1 MKPFDYEYYPY
12 PSQRRIIFAQNGM
25 VVASQSLAA
34 QAGLKI
40 LHQGGNAID
49 AAIATAVCL
58 TVVEPTSNGIGGD
71 AFALIWSQE
80 KLHGL
85 NASGPAPRAIS
96 LELLRKEGYQK
107 VPFFGLI
114 PVTVPGVPAA
124 WAELSR
130 RFGHL
135 PFDEV
140 LKPAINYAR
149 RGFPVSSLVSYLWK
163 NSYQLY
169 SKYRNDQVFHPWLE
183 TFAPRGRTPEAGEL
197 WRIPELA
204 LTLEKIADS
213 NAESFYRGKLA
224 EQIDDFFSRHSG
236 YLRKTDLVSFS
247 PQWVNPISVSYQGYD
262 VWEIPPNGQGLVVL
276 LALNILKG
284 FKHTVKDDPQ
294 TLHQQI
300 EAIKL
305 AFRDGL
311 HYITD
316 FLEMRF
322 RIEELLSPEYARQ
335 RKSLIGEKALTPD
348 SVQPFGSD
356 TVYLATAD
364 NEGNMVS
371 YLQSNYR
378 GFGSGIVIPGTGIS
392 MQNRG
397 ACFSLDP
404 SHINCLKPGKRTYH
418 TIIPGFLSK
427 DGEAIGPFGI
437 TGAFLQP
444 QGQVQIITNML
455 DFGLNPQAALD
466 APRWQWVE
474 EKQVKLE
481 RGFPQN
487 IVTELGK
494 RGHKIE
500 VTEDISEMG
509 RGQIIWKEK
518 NGVLLGATEPRC
530 DGAVAAW

>member
-1 MKPFDYEYYPY
+1 MKPFDSEYYPY
-12 PSQRRIIFAQNGM
+12 PSQRRIIFARNGM
-25 VVASQSLAA
+25 VVTSQSLAA

-40 LHQGGNAID
+40 LQQGGNAID
-49 AAIATAVCL
+49 AAIATAACL

-71 AFALIWSQE
+71 AFALIWSQR
-80 KLHGL
+80 KLYGL

-96 LELLRKEGYQK
+96 SELLRKEGHRE

-135 PFDEV
+135 PFIEV
-140 LKPAINYAR
+140 LKPAISYAR
-149 RGFPVSSLVSYLWK
+149 QGFPVSSLVSYLWK
-163 NSYQLY
+163 KSYQLY
-169 SKYRNDQVFHPWLE
+169 SEYCNDQVFYPWLE
-183 TFAPRGRTPEAGEL
+183 TFAPRGRNPEPGEL
-197 WRIPELA
+197 WQLPELA
-204 LTLEKIADS
+204 VTLEKIADS
-213 NAESFYRGKLA
+213 NAESFYRGELA
-224 EQIDDFFSRHSG
+224 EKIDDFFSKHNG
-236 YLRKTDLVSFS
+236 YLRKSDLAPFS
-247 PQWVNPISVSYQGYD
+247 PQWVNPISVSYRGYD

-276 LALNILKG
+276 LALNILSG
-284 FKHTVKDDPQ
+284 FKRTVKYNPE
-294 TLHQQI
+294 TIHQQI

-316 FLEMRF
+316 FSEMK
-322 RIEELLSPEYARQ
+322 IKVEDLLSSEYAGQ
-335 RKSLIGEKALTPD
+335 RKALITENALDPD
-348 SVQPFGSD
+348 FVKPFGSD

-364 NEGNMVS
+364 SDGNMVS

-404 SHINCLKPGKRTYH
+404 SHTNCLKPGKRTYH

-427 DGEAIGPFGI
+427 DGDAIGPFGM

-444 QGQVQIITNML
+444 QGQVQIITSML

-466 APRWQWVE
+466 APRWQWVQ
-474 EKQVKLE
+474 EKKVKLE

-509 RGQIIWKEK
+509 RGQVIWKEK